1 MHADSSAVA
10 DTLCAL
16 ALVATLGLPLT
27 VSGAGEPSWSQEE
40 LGKAAR
46 AEQEID
52 PGVQEAIDRGD
63 LKTLRVL
70 LKKLNYYK
78 DEPQIKVY
86 AFQVAVSLGN
96 VAVVEY
102 LAGLG
107 WLDECRK
114 PNPAGCELVP
124 FAAQHGRIGMIKW
137 LMSQGFDVK
146 DINSYGWTALH
157 SAAQKGH
164 LETVKFLCAQGVDDK
179 AKAGGDTALELAK
192 KSHRG
197 PVVKYLE
204 SGQCGKK

>member
-1 MHADSSAVA
+1 MRADASAISSS
-10 DTLCAL
+10 LCAL
-16 ALVATLGLPLT
+16 ALAATLGLPLT

-46 AEQEID
+46 AQQEID

-78 DEPQIKVY
+78 GEPQIKVY

-107 WLDECRK
+107 WLDESFFARK
-114 PNPAGCELVP
+114 ALTK
-124 FAAQHGRIGMIKW
+124 GRRMEARLRRLNLRK
-137 LMSQGFDVK
+137 
-146 DINSYGWTALH
+146 
-157 SAAQKGH
+157 
-164 LETVKFLCAQGVDDK
+164 TV
-179 AKAGGDTALELAK
+179 AGGRSSNT
-192 KSHRG
+192 SN
-197 PVVKYLE
+197 PVSARRNDGGCPVRIP
-204 SGQCGKK
+204 SARFVSM

>member
-1 MHADSSAVA
+1 MQEEIALMENPFCLLPSARATLNCACRNRSGVAMRADASAISSS
-10 DTLCAL
+10 LCAL
-16 ALVATLGLPLT
+16 ALAATLGLPLT

-46 AEQEID
+46 AQQEID

-78 DEPQIKVY
+78 GEPQIKVY

-124 FAAQHGRIGMIKW
+124 FAAQHGRIGMIKVAYVARVRCERNRPLW
-137 LMSQGFDVK
+137 GDGS
-146 DINSYGWTALH
+146 S
-157 SAAQKGH
+157 
-164 LETVKFLCAQGVDDK
+164 CCR
-179 AKAGGDTALELAK
+179 AGRPTRNCQVSLRA
-192 KSHRG
+192 RR
-197 PVVKYLE
+197 
-204 SGQCGKK
+204 

>member
-1 MHADSSAVA
+1 MRSDALAILSS
-10 DTLCAL
+10 LCAL
-16 ALVATLGLPLT
+16 ALAATLGLPLT
-27 VSGAGEPSWSQEE
+27 ASGAGEPSWSQEE

-114 PNPAGCELVP
+114 PNPAGCDLVP
-124 FAAQHGRIGMIKW
+124 FAAQHGRISMIKW

-146 DINSYGWTALH
+146 EIGPYGGTALH
-157 SAAQKGH
+157 VAAQEGQ
-164 LETVKFLCAQGVDDK
+164 LETCQVSLHA
-179 AKAGGDTALELAK
+179 
-192 KSHRG
+192 RR
-197 PVVKYLE
+197 
-204 SGQCGKK
+204 

>member
-1 MHADSSAVA
+1 MRSDALAILSS
-10 DTLCAL
+10 LCAL
-16 ALVATLGLPLT
+16 ALAATFGLPLT
-27 VSGAGEPSWSQEE
+27 ASGAGEPSWSQEE

-114 PNPAGCELVP
+114 PNPAGCDLVP
-124 FAAQHGRIGMIKW
+124 FAAQHGRISMIKW

-146 DINSYGWTALH
+146 EIGPYGGTALH
-157 SAAQKGH
+157 VAAQEGQ
-164 LETVKFLCAQGVDDK
+164 LETCQVSLRA
-179 AKAGGDTALELAK
+179 
-192 KSHRG
+192 RR
-197 PVVKYLE
+197 
-204 SGQCGKK
+204 

>member
-1 MHADSSAVA
+1 MRSDALAILSS
-10 DTLCAL
+10 LCAL
-16 ALVATLGLPLT
+16 ALAATFGLPLT
-27 VSGAGEPSWSQEE
+27 ASGAGEPSWSQEE

-114 PNPAGCELVP
+114 PNPAGCSCCRAGRPTRNLSSF
-124 FAAQHGRIGMIKW
+124 FARKALTKGRRMEARLRRLNLRK
-137 LMSQGFDVK
+137 
-146 DINSYGWTALH
+146 
-157 SAAQKGH
+157 
-164 LETVKFLCAQGVDDK
+164 TV
-179 AKAGGDTALELAK
+179 AGGRSSNT
-192 KSHRG
+192 SN
-197 PVVKYLE
+197 PVSARRNDGGCPVRV
-204 SGQCGKK
+204 SSARSASM